1 MHELISELYISYI
14 KALVNFLIKCLIFR
28 IPLAELPTFTKSLQN
43 TDLFYICESFGI
55 FVDKIYHLFDEVNF
69 ARKYRLYQKII
80 ELVFVDLTDMYQY
93 QYILLSEM
101 LQRFNSMRV
110 RDAKKTF
117 IFYVRYF
124 KLTES
129 LRLVEKMIASKF
141 DFDFQAMNYHNDIN
155 LQNSDYLREYIEE
168 KELQVRLPPDPT
180 EEGKEGTAA
189 GGHRSGNYS
198 TTNYSEEREEGG
210 GGGAERQA
218 PPSPISDLFEETRLE
233 QMMRH

>member
-1 MHELISELYISYI
+1 
-14 KALVNFLIKCLIFR
+14 
-28 IPLAELPTFTKSLQN
+28 
-43 TDLFYICESFGI
+43 
-55 FVDKIYHLFDEVNF
+55 
-69 ARKYRLYQKII
+69 
-80 ELVFVDLTDMYQY
+80 
-93 QYILLSEM
+93 
-101 LQRFNSMRV
+101 MRV

-141 DFDFQAMNYHNDIN
+141 DFDFAAMKYHNDID

-168 KELQVRLPPDPT
+168 KELQLRIAQDLK
-180 EEGKEGTAA
+180 EESKEGPAA
-189 GGHRSGNYS
+189 GGARSGNYS

-210 GGGAERQA
+210 GFERQA